1 MEAMILAAGRGTRLR
16 PITQRTPKA
25 LVEVAGV
32 ALLERVARQLVSA
45 GVTRLIVNAH
55 HHADQ
60 IIRFVEEKEGFG
72 AEVRVSLERE
82 RLLDTGGGLW
92 AAASLFRADAPFFLH
107 NVDVVTELDL
117 SGMYRAHLAG
127 DALATLAVQER
138 HTSRPLL
145 VDEEG
150 VYGLANRKT
159 GWRREARPFR
169 GRTRE
174 VGFAGVHVLSPEIFS
189 LLTER
194 GRFPIWDP
202 YFRLVGEGRR
212 IACYDVA
219 GALWLEVGDPTRLA
233 RARQIMEEG

>member
-1 MEAMILAAGRGTRLR
+1 MILAAGRGTRLR